1 MNLTTVMVKENSSYD
16 KMAFT
21 TAGTF
26 NSLLSAGTLSTYT
39 NVTLN
44 FNGCNNALGYCWSPN
59 IAYALR
65 TPTNQPCSNAYH
77 NSGGIGINLA
87 WYHDGYC
94 NSG

>member
-1 MNLTTVMVKENSSYD
+1 MVMVKENSNYD

-21 TAGTF
+21 AAGTF
-26 NSLLSAGTLSTYT
+26 NSLLSAGTLNSYT
-39 NVTLN
+39 NISLN
-44 FNGCNNALGYCWSPN
+44 FNGCNNVYGYCWSPS